1 MLKQEMLVWY
11 HNEPPNRL
19 AFDLQVIRGI
29 VNPPTVEVEGTS
41 ILIND
46 KYVINKD
53 GVEAISVT
61 YTRYARPRTMAEADQ
76 IKSAIYL
83 IDGNSAR
90 RVTDVR
96 ELFYRGDILASLHDQ
111 GRRLRHKKLY
121 RS

>member
-11 HNEPPNRL
+11 NGEPPNYL
-19 AFDLQVIRGI
+19 DFELQVVGGI
-29 VNPPTVEVEGTS
+29 VNPPTVEIEDS
-41 ILIND
+41 NILINN
-46 KYVINKD
+46 KYVIAKD

-61 YTRYARPRTMAEADQ
+61 YTRYARPRTVSEADQ

-83 IDGNSAR
+83 IEGNSAR

-96 ELFYRGDILASLHDQ
+96 DLLFRGDILASLHDQ

-121 RS
+121 RF